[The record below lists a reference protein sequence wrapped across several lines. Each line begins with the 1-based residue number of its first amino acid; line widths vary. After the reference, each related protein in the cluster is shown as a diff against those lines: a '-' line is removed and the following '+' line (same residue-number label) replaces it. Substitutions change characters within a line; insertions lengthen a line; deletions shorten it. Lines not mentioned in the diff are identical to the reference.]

1 MTLLRSRAHVHRI
14 ASASLAI
21 ALAACSGSS
30 SEEPAALDLNGFG
43 AKYKIADNEIPGW
56 TVSTEPAAFDL
67 YSAENLTDK
76 IDGPAANYVSHG
88 CKYAMFEE
96 MVGPTDPN
104 EQYCRVIAMDFVTEP
119 QAASMVAYQRESSA
133 GITAIPGY
141 DASLVFGY
149 PGLTGLTVYGNFGAL
164 YFEVILDGYP
174 GDPDTAG
181 QVGAKFLQ
189 VLQAKNK

>member
-1 MTLLRSRAHVHRI
+1 MTLLRCRAHAHRI
-14 ASASLAI
+14 ALASLAI
-21 ALAACSGSS
+21 ALGACSSS
-30 SEEPAALDLNGFG
+30 SSDGPAALDLNGFG
-43 AKYKIADNEIPGW
+43 AKYKIADNEIAGW

-67 YSAENLTDK
+67 YSAENLTEK

-104 EQYCRVIAMDFVTEP
+104 QQFCRVVAMDFGTEA
-119 QAASMVAYQRESSA
+119 QAASMVTYQRESSA
-133 GITAIPGY
+133 GITEIPGY

-149 PGLTGLTVYGNFGAL
+149 PVLTGLTVYGNFGAL
-164 YFEVILDGYP
+164 YFEVILDGFP

-189 VLQAKNK
+189 ALQAKNQ